1 MADGKYLKS
10 NLKNNLLAN
19 LAGFILV
26 ITFLLYFIIMPA
38 IKEIKTISHNLA
50 EQREYLEKQ
59 YSKSQNLKKTAES
72 LNRIEPKLKLL
83 DRIFINKNREL
94 EFITSLE
101 DKANLNQINQR
112 INLNSPQTTNN
123 EDFQIINLQLS
134 SEGEFIK
141 QLKYLMDLES
151 LSYYINIKSLELSSS
166 PRDGKAI
173 PNIKNSGQ
181 ETLVSEDES
190 SQINLSVTA
199 DTYWK

>member
-1 MADGKYLKS
+1 MADEKYLKS

-19 LAGFILV
+19 LAGFMLV
-26 ITFLLYFIIMPA
+26 ITFLLYFIIRPA
-38 IKEIKTISHNLA
+38 VKEIKTIGNSLE

-59 YSKSQNLKKTAES
+59 YGKSQNLKKTAES
-72 LNRIEPKLKLL
+72 LNKIESKLKLL
-83 DRIFINKNREL
+83 DRVFINKNREL

-101 DKANLNQINQR
+101 DKANLNQINQK
-112 INLNSPQTTNN
+112 INLNSPPTTNN
-123 EDFQIINLQLS
+123 EDFQIINLQLY

-166 PRDGKAI
+166 PKSGQAI

-190 SQINLSVTA
+190 SRINLSVTA